1 LKMHIQRG
9 IAGIITI
16 FSFCFHGQA
25 MAQPVAA
32 YPDRPIRMLVT
43 YPPGGGV
50 DLAARVIGQKITD
63 ALGQQVIVDN
73 RGGAGG
79 NIAMEM
85 AARAQ
90 PDGYT
95 LVMTA
100 AGPTAINVSL
110 YKKIPFDPIKDF
122 VPVALVATTVYAL
135 VVHPSVEAKSV
146 KELIALAKA
155 SPGKLTFAS
164 AGIGAPPHM
173 AGELLKGMAGIDIIH
188 VPFKG
193 TGPALAALMGGQVTM
208 MFSDA
213 LAAVPQIKA
222 GKLRGL
228 AVSSAKRFSLVPEL
242 PTIAES
248 GVPQFSAVGW
258 TGLLAP
264 AGVPMSSVNK
274 LNTVVVKALPTP
286 DVSIKLAGNGS
297 EFGQNTSEMFS
308 KFIKE
313 EISKWGKVI
322 KASGATAE

>member
-1 LKMHIQRG
+1 MHFHRG
-9 IAGIITI
+9 MAGIITLC
-16 FSFCFHGQA
+16 SFCACGQA
-25 MAQPVAA
+25 IAQPAAA
-32 YPDRPIRMLVT
+32 YPNRPIRMLVA

-63 ALGQQVIVDN
+63 ELGQQVIVDN
-73 RGGAGG
+73 RGGGGG

-110 YKKIPFDPIKDF
+110 YKKIPFDPIRDF
-122 VPVALVATTVYAL
+122 APVALVATTVYAL

-146 KELIALAKA
+146 RELVALAKTR
-155 SPGKLTFAS
+155 PGKLTFSS

-173 AGELLKGMAGIDIIH
+173 AGELLKSMADIDIIH

-213 LAAVPQIKA
+213 LAAVPQIRA
-222 GKLRGL
+222 GKLRGI
-228 AVSSAKRFSLVPEL
+228 AVSSARRFSLVPEL

-264 AGVPMSSVNK
+264 AGVPVSSVNR
-274 LNTVVVKALPTP
+274 LNAVVVKALPME
-286 DVSIKLAGNGS
+286 DVSLKLAGNGS
-297 EFGQNTSEMFS
+297 EFGQNTPEMFS
-308 KFIKE
+308 RFIKE

-322 KASGATAE
+322 KVSGATAE